1 MFNSSLSYQVCCES
15 SVATGKHVVSSLL
28 NKVCHAITSG
38 KKSNWI
44 PSASFTHSFS
54 TCDKKLHTCIWLR
67 LSQAIYIAI
76 DENAFDSG
84 YAVALVKLSTWEC
97 ANQTT
102 DYNIYIFYKNN
113 HTSST
118 NTCWFSPQSISF
130 CFFLYI
136 IGLFDKTNGALFLLV
151 TFLCSNIKGTTNF
164 NFNFQTVM
172 SDAVFAWWSFI
183 ALKLF
188 SAGRISLVPF
198 CLWKS
203 L

>member
-28 NKVCHAITSG
+28 NKVSHAITSG
-38 KKSNWI
+38 KKVTGYQVLLSLI
-44 PSASFTHSFS
+44 VFS
-54 TCDKKLHTCIWLR
+54 LDKKLHTCIWLR

-130 CFFLYI
+130 CFF
-136 IGLFDKTNGALFLLV
+136 IGLFGKTNGALFLLV

-172 SDAVFAWWSFI
+172 SDAMFAWWSFI

>member
-28 NKVCHAITSG
+28 NKVSHAITSG
-38 KKSNWI
+38 KKVTGYQVLLSLI
-44 PSASFTHSFS
+44 VFS
-54 TCDKKLHTCIWLR
+54 LDKKLHTCIWLR

-130 CFFLYI
+130 CFF

-172 SDAVFAWWSFI
+172 SDAMFAWWSFI
-183 ALKLF
+183 ALELF

>member
-1 MFNSSLSYQVCCES
+1 MVITGLIIHLYERLTILLAYNMQIIMFNSSLSYQVCCES

-130 CFFLYI
+130 CLFFIYHRTVWQN
-136 IGLFDKTNGALFLLV
+136 KWS
-151 TFLCSNIKGTTNF
+151 TFPASNISVQQHKR
-164 NFNFQTVM
+164 
-172 SDAVFAWWSFI
+172 DY
-183 ALKLF
+183 
-188 SAGRISLVPF
+188 
-198 CLWKS
+198 
-203 L
+203 

>member
-28 NKVCHAITSG
+28 NKVSHEITSG
-38 KKSNWI
+38 KKVTGYQVLLSLI
-44 PSASFTHSFS
+44 VFS
-54 TCDKKLHTCIWLR
+54 LDKKLHTCIWLR

-130 CFFLYI
+130 CFF

-172 SDAVFAWWSFI
+172 SDAMFAWWSFI
-183 ALKLF
+183 ALELF

-198 CLWKS
+198 CLWKN